1 MTGGRRAT
9 LAAIALLAGA
19 MVALAVVAGTGGAGA
34 QEPEIQT
41 TAETIAPDPHEARG
55 DRGRPERCPS
65 RTELGSKLRC
75 IYGKRRSSTNV
86 VVWGDSKVMQYFP
99 ALNHVAHRRN
109 WRLVGLMRAGCPPM
123 TIRRYAYR
131 CDKWRERNLRRL
143 RRIDPELIVTSS
155 SVAYQVVRRGKRL
168 SRKRSRGFLRRAYI
182 RTLRDFRRRG
192 AKVVVV
198 INPPR
203 APENPV
209 TCVIANREALD
220 VCAFERGPEPYHT
233 YVAKAARR
241 ARAQRLDIN
250 QVACPGAICPAVA
263 NDILVFRD
271 RVHLTATYV
280 RSIVDWIDERLPAL
294 D

>member
-1 MTGGRRAT
+1 MSEARHGS
-9 LAAIALLAGA
+9 LAAIAVLAGA
-19 MVALAVVAGTGGAGA
+19 IAAVALVALTRGAGA
-34 QEPEIQT
+34 QETTIQT
-41 TAETIAPDPHEARG
+41 TAETITPDPHEARS
-55 DRGRPERCPS
+55 DRGRPDRCPS

-75 IYGKRRSSTNV
+75 IYGKRRSDTNV

-99 ALNHVAHRRN
+99 AMNRIAHRRD

-123 TIRRYAYR
+123 AIRRYAYR

-168 SRKRSRGFLRRAYI
+168 SRQRSRRFLRRAYI
-182 RTLRDFRRRG
+182 RTLRDFKRRG

-198 INPPR
+198 VNPPR

-209 TCVIANREALD
+209 KCVIANRERLD
-220 VCAFERGPEPYHT
+220 LCAFERGPEPYRS

-241 ARAQRLDIN
+241 ARVQRLDVN
-250 QVACPGAICPAVA
+250 QVACPGAICPAVT

-280 RSIVDWIDERLPAL
+280 RWITDWIDERLPAL

>member
-1 MTGGRRAT
+1 MSEARHGSV
-9 LAAIALLAGA
+9 AAIALLSGA
-19 MVALAVVAGTGGAGA
+19 IAALAVVALTRGADA
-34 QEPEIQT
+34 QEPQIQT
-41 TAETIAPDPHEARG
+41 TAETITPNPRVAKR
-55 DRGRPERCPS
+55 DRGRPDRCPS
-65 RTELGSKLRC
+65 RTQLGSKLRC
-75 IYGKRRSSTNV
+75 IYGKRRSDTNV

-99 ALNHVAHRRN
+99 ALNHVAHRRG

-123 TIRRYAYR
+123 DVKKYAYR

-155 SVAYQVVRRGKRL
+155 SVAYQVVRNGRRL
-168 SRKRSRGFLRRAYI
+168 SRRGSRRFLRRAYI

-203 APENPV
+203 AAENPV
-209 TCVIANREALD
+209 RCVIANRQRLD
-220 VCAFERGPEPYHT
+220 RCAFERGPEPYRS

-241 ARAQRLDIN
+241 ARVQRLDIN
-250 QVACPGAICPAVA
+250 QVACPGQICPAVA

-271 RVHLTATYV
+271 SVHLSATYV
-280 RSIVDWIDERLPAL
+280 RSIVDWIDARLPTL